1 MYNARSLPHTL
12 KTFLQFSPTRNFSIS
27 LNSGLKVPNTKNAIS
42 KYFLSRQNRKIQT
55 LDFCGVKEKIH
66 ESSDWPKEKYQ
77 KFFKNDTI
85 AMIGYGSQGSGQS
98 LNVRDNGLNVIV
110 GVREG
115 GRSWNEAMKDGWTP
129 GKDLFSI
136 NDALARGN
144 IINNL
149 LSDAAQKELW
159 PQFIKHLTKGKTLCF
174 CHGFSIVF
182 KEYTN
187 VIPPTDIDV
196 IMVAPKGS
204 GKTLRSH
211 FLNGRGMNSSIAIFQ
226 DVTGN
231 ATDKAVALGIAIG
244 SAYLYETTFQREVF
258 ADLVGERGVLLGAIQ
273 GLFLAQYEVLRAHG
287 HPPSEAFNETV
298 EEATQSLYPL
308 IGQNGMDWMY
318 DACSTTARRGALD
331 WYKHFHDAIKPVFE
345 KLYSAVANGSETR
358 RVLEKNSSPTYAED
372 LEEELKEIRESEIWK
387 TGRIVRELRP
397 ERKK

>member
-1 MYNARSLPHTL
+1 MSKLTKGVETDVTDKRCKETNETTKVTKLKDDDKADKLP
-12 KTFLQFSPTRNFSIS
+12 FLNIFHRDK
-27 LNSGLKVPNTKNAIS
+27 SGKS
-42 KYFLSRQNRKIQT
+42 KLLI
-55 LDFCGVKEKIH
+55 FCGVKEKIH

-85 AMIGYGSQGSGQS
+85 AIIGYGSQGSGQS
-98 LNVRDNGLNVIV
+98 LNARDNGLNVIV

-115 GRSWNEAMKDGWTP
+115 GKSWNEAIKDGT
-129 GKDLFSI
+129 
-136 NDALARGN
+136 
-144 IINNL
+144 IISNL

-159 PQFIKHLTKGKTLCF
+159 PQFIKHLTKEKTLCF
-174 CHGFSIVF
+174 CHGFSIVY

-187 VIPPTDIDV
+187 VIPPADIDV

-204 GKTLRSH
+204 GKTLRSL
-211 FLNGRGMNSSIAIFQ
+211 FLDGRGMNSSIVIFQ

-231 ATDKAVALGIAIG
+231 AKDKAVALGIAIG

-308 IGQNGMDWMY
+308 I
-318 DACSTTARRGALD
+318 
-331 WYKHFHDAIKPVFE
+331 
-345 KLYSAVANGSETR
+345 VANGFETR
-358 RVLEKNSSPTYAED
+358 RVLEKNSLPTYAED
-372 LEEELKEIRESEIWK
+372 LEEELKEI
-387 TGRIVRELRP
+387 
-397 ERKK
+397 